1 MDICAGILIFT
12 LKFNNFY
19 NGIPQLIDEKRNHGE
34 EYRCPHTGTG
44 RISPMT
50 MYPMSLYESK
60 DGRYS
65 PPSEEDVLAL
75 TFPQASRV

>member
-1 MDICAGILIFT
+1 
-12 LKFNNFY
+12 
-19 NGIPQLIDEKRNHGE
+19 
-34 EYRCPHTGTG
+34 
-44 RISPMT
+44 MT

-75 TFPQASRV
+75 TFPEASRVSAPKVWLGSNG

>member
-1 MDICAGILIFT
+1 MGICAGILFFIQK
-12 LKFNNFY
+12 LNNFLH
-19 NGIPQLIDEKRNHGE
+19 GIPQLIDETRNHGE
-34 EYRCPHTGTG
+34 EYRRLHTGTG

-75 TFPQASRV
+75 TFPEASRV

>member
-1 MDICAGILIFT
+1 MGICAGILFFIQ
-12 LKFNNFY
+12 KFNNFLH
-19 NGIPQLIDEKRNHGE
+19 GIPQLIDETRNHGE
-34 EYRCPHTGTG
+34 EYRRLHTGTG

-75 TFPQASRV
+75 TFPEASRV